1 MYAARERVPA
11 HLLSRGV
18 SNACQGLTLAAR
30 ERVPAHLLS
39 RGVSNACRGLTLAA
53 RERVAA
59 LLPSGGI
66 SWWSHQLLT
75 ASTLIYANG
84 TGITAAADT

>member
-1 MYAARERVPA
+1 MWWSWKKRFLTVSKNENFPIFNILAYE
-11 HLLSRGV
+11 
-18 SNACQGLTLAAR
+18 SNACQGITLAAR
-30 ERVPAHLLS
+30 ERVP
-39 RGVSNACRGLTLAA
+39 
-53 RERVAA
+53 A